1 MHPPTLALIALALL
15 SPLQA
20 MADNRPALR
29 ICYEIDDYPPFI
41 GAFELAKPGLLLELI
56 QAAAR
61 QAEVDLEFQRQPW
74 KRCIL
79 QLQQGLSDGIFAAI
93 WQAERDSWGQFPGRA
108 AQRDQPADRHYR
120 LWQADYPIFTRRD
133 SNLQWDGQQF
143 SGLQHGLSAPLG
155 YVSRQRLH
163 YLGALASAS
172 YSPEKAFELVAL
184 DRLDGY
190 VIERQIG
197 ASYVR
202 KLGLQQQLAPLP
214 RPLLQADWYLPLS
227 HQFYARQPQ
236 LARRFW
242 QALREQRERRGAEL
256 SRRYLQPDD

>member
-1 MHPPTLALIALALL
+1 MRQPTLALIALALL
-15 SPLQA
+15 SPLLA
-20 MADNRPALR
+20 TAENRPTLR

-41 GAFELAKPGLLLELI
+41 GAFQDAEPGLLLELI

-79 QLQQGLSDGIFAAI
+79 HLQQGQADGIFAAI
-93 WQAERDSWGQFPGRA
+93 WQADRDSWGRFPGRA
-108 AQRDQPADRHYR
+108 PQGEQPVDRRYR
-120 LWQADYPIFTRRD
+120 LWQSDYPIFTRRD
-133 SNLQWDGQQF
+133 SKLQWDGQHF

-155 YVSRQRLH
+155 YVSRQRLQD
-163 YLGALASAS
+163 LGALASAS

-202 KLGLQQQLAPLP
+202 KLGLQQQLTPLP
-214 RPLLQADWYLPLS
+214 KPLLQADWYLPLS
-227 HQFYARQPQ
+227 HPFYARQPQ
-236 LARRFW
+236 VARRFW
-242 QALREQRERRGAEL
+242 QALRDQREQRGAEL
-256 SRRYLQPDD
+256 SRRYLQPGD